1 MVDLVKRFPMSIWMQ
16 KSASIQTRTSL
27 LKIEDHRFCR
37 SQYRSHAEPL
47 VDAACGLPPVIPLSA
62 SGAFKNIHSRKM
74 TFCH

>member
-37 SQYRSHAEPL
+37 SQFRSHAEE
-47 VDAACGLPPVIPLSA
+47 AG
-62 SGAFKNIHSRKM
+62 SRLRGGPRGM
-74 TFCH
+74 LWDGTAMDDGRETR